1 MGFSHGFFATLGS
14 HGLGVW
20 AFCDLRRKAEFCETH
35 VQKTSQLVLVSRL
48 IEGCCDMRFPA
59 KRDDTTKVVPF
70 QQPLYC
76 FKFPLPFKCLA
87 QFLEQ
92 TNAT

>member
-59 KRDDTTKVVPF
+59 KRDDTTKVVPSSNHCTALNF
-70 QQPLYC
+70 RFRSSVLH
-76 FKFPLPFKCLA
+76 
-87 QFLEQ
+87 
-92 TNAT
+92 NS